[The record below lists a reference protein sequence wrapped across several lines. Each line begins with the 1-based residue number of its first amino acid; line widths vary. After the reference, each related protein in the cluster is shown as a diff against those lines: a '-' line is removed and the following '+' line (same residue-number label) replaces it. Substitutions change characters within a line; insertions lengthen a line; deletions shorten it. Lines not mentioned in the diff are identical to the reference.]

1 MKVILK
7 IFIPLC
13 VVSFI
18 AFGIS
23 VAVFGVNKN
32 AGYGVGSN
40 QSSSYQVDGE
50 YTGIEANIGSYELVL
65 SPHSGS
71 TTEVNITGSDADI
84 RKINVGLNG
93 DTLVISTSSYG
104 GIDFS
109 SWINWIMNR
118 GRNTT
123 VNVSVPDKVYERL
136 TIGMT
141 SGSAESVGVSAKNV
155 ELSTTSGHMKYLQ
168 PDITTD
174 SLTIKTTSG
183 SITALNAATKSYDI
197 RATSGDINVSSLT
210 GTGNI
215 RVSSGDLQIG
225 FKELTGDCYV
235 NMTSGD
241 VALGLPWDT
250 SANIHCSKT
259 SGDVVMTTFDGT
271 ETNSVAVESGD
282 IVLGSGGNKINVTL
296 TSGDIELI
304 RARNEDYFSSYYEYY
319 FDESAHAETTSIY
332 PGTAPEGIAAV
343 EEITNA
349 AGDNIDSAAS
359 VIEANIESAASI
371 VEENIDRAFNYIN

>member
-13 VVSFI
+13 IFSLI

-32 AGYGVGSN
+32 AGYGAGNN
-40 QSSSYQVDGE
+40 QTSSYQIDDE
-50 YTGIEANIGSYELVL
+50 YTNIEAHIGSYELVL

-71 TTEVNITGSDADI
+71 TTEVNITGNDANI
-84 RKINVGLNG
+84 HKINAEIDG
-93 DTLVISTSSYG
+93 DTLVISMNNS

-109 SWINWIMNR
+109 SWINWIMSR
-118 GRNTT
+118 GQNTT
-123 VNVSVPDKVYERL
+123 VNVSVPDKVYEKL

-155 ELSTTSGHMKYLQ
+155 ELSTTSGSLKYIQ

-271 ETNSVAVESGD
+271 ETNSVDVESGD
-282 IVLGSGGNKINVTL
+282 IVLGSGGNKINITL

-304 RARNEDYFSSYYEYY
+304 RAKNEDYFDSSYDYY
-319 FDESAHAETTSIY
+319 FDESAHTEITSTY
-332 PGTAPEGIAAV
+332 SGTAPAEIAAV
-343 EEITNA
+343 EITNTVS
-349 AGDNIDSAAS
+349 DNINSAAS
-359 VIEANIESAASI
+359 VIGENIESAASI
-371 VEENIDRAFNYIN
+371 VEESIDRAFNYIN

>member
-32 AGYGVGSN
+32 AGYGVGCN
-40 QSSSYQVDGE
+40 QSSSYQIDGE

-65 SPHSGS
+65 SPYSGS
-71 TTEVNITGSDADI
+71 RTEVNITGSDSDI
-84 RKINVGLNG
+84 RKVNVGLNG
-93 DTLVISTSSYG
+93 DTLVISTSSY

-141 SGSAESVGVSAKNV
+141 SGYAESVGVSAKNV
-155 ELSTTSGHMKYLQ
+155 ELSTTSGHLKYLQ

-304 RARNEDYFSSYYEYY
+304 RARNEDYFNSSYEYY
-319 FDESAHAETTSIY
+319 FDESAHAVTTSIY
-332 PGTAPEGIAAV
+332 PGTAHEGIAAV

>member
-40 QSSSYQVDGE
+40 QSSSYQIDGE

-71 TTEVNITGSDADI
+71 KTEVNITGSDADI
-84 RKINVGLNG
+84 RKVNVGLNG

-141 SGSAESVGVSAKNV
+141 SGYAESVGVSAKNV
-155 ELSTTSGHMKYLQ
+155 ELSTTSGHLKYLQ

-215 RVSSGDLQIG
+215 RVSSSVLQIG

-304 RARNEDYFSSYYEYY
+304 RARNEDYFDSSYEYY

-332 PGTAPEGIAAV
+332 PGTAHEGIAAV